1 MREISY
7 LALGGT
13 LFIPASHKNLE
24 AIVSAKK
31 YESLRSLVIDFEDG
45 LEESVLSEAMQRLS
59 GVLACVSSSSP
70 FIFLRAKSV
79 EHLAELLR
87 MEKIERVD
95 GFVLAK
101 FSLSNADKYLQL
113 LRDKAFYIL
122 PSIEGEELFHH
133 EKLHQLKEKILSV
146 KEQVVVVRF
155 GLEDMLRQLS
165 MRRECG
171 ESIFDFTSTS
181 SVIGNF
187 IATFKSAGFGVS
199 GGVYPC
205 FGDSEGFEGDVK
217 RDLKEGLFS
226 KTIIHPS
233 QIEVLNEL
241 YKVTQLEYEEAKE
254 ITDSKQKLF
263 AQNSKM
269 AEKPTMLAHSQMILH
284 RARLYGVERVKY

>member
-7 LALGGT
+7 IALGGT
-13 LFIPASHKNLE
+13 LFIPASHKNLDS
-24 AIVSAKK
+24 IVSGEK
-31 YESLRSLVIDFEDG
+31 YEGLRSLVIDFEDG
-45 LEESVLSEAMQRLS
+45 LEESALSEAMQRLS
-59 GVLACVSSSSP
+59 RILSCVSSSSP

-79 EHLAELLR
+79 EHLAELL
-87 MEKIERVD
+87 EVKNIERVD

-101 FSLSNADKYLQL
+101 FSLVNADAYMQALK
-113 LRDKAFYIL
+113 DKAFYIL

-146 KEQVVVVRF
+146 NKQVLVVRF

-171 ESIFDFTSTS
+171 ESIFDFTSTA

-187 IATFKSAGFGVS
+187 IATFKSAGFWVS

-205 FGDSEGFEGDVK
+205 FEDSDGFLRDTK

-233 QIEVLNEL
+233 QIDTLNNL
-241 YKVTQLEYEEAKE
+241 YKVTKQELAEAQE
-254 ITDSKQKLF
+254 IVDSNKKLF
-263 AQNSKM
+263 AQNEKM
-269 AEKPTMLAHSQMILH
+269 AEKLTMLAHSKIILQ
-284 RARLYGVERVKY
+284 RARLYGVK